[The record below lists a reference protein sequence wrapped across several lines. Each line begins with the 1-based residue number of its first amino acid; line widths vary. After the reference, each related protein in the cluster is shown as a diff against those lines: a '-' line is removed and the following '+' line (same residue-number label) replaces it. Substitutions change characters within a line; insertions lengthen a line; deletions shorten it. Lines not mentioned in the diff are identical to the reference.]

1 MISVRHKARTKTDS
15 ASTSDFAVTT
25 PTTERSGC
33 PRETSTSYT
42 QHGTITYKQQHNAK
56 KRPRPSGG
64 EEDEVEEKSCCNNTI
79 IHNAKHFRVSSSS
92 VNPLNIM
99 SKEIA
104 TETESAGILFTSHEQ
119 HATSANTTT
128 TEDNGRHLHNQVMT
142 LGHAMKYQRQ
152 DGSGNSS
159 MRRVHSTPAFS
170 LLSALDDISS
180 SSSCSGDDDHSCL
193 SSDCHYDSV
202 STGTVT
208 FCSMSEGHGSSNS
221 LSQQDATT
229 VSGSNH
235 HSASLYH
242 IAPPRNESD
251 MHNKKE
257 PPEMNAKNFPDS
269 MSPHHMIQYAVRH
282 NGFEPK
288 ELPALSLDD
297 FFLEPTDEHLEAY
310 DINVLN
316 AVHDKDINALRKM
329 LKDGKT
335 LQCCNRFGES
345 LIHMVCRRG
354 FTEIAE
360 FLIREAGVS
369 VRVRDDCG
377 RTPLHDACWAKTPAY
392 ELVELLIAEDPDLLL
407 ISDKRGHA
415 PFEYARQEHYP
426 YWRQFIHDRWVMFR
440 PRPGARTTMA
450 PLPIKEEEA

>member
-1 MISVRHKARTKTDS
+1 MS
-15 ASTSDFAVTT
+15 AS
-25 PTTERSGC
+25 E
-33 PRETSTSYT
+33 
-42 QHGTITYKQQHNAK
+42 
-56 KRPRPSGG
+56 
-64 EEDEVEEKSCCNNTI
+64 
-79 IHNAKHFRVSSSS
+79 
-92 VNPLNIM
+92 
-99 SKEIA
+99 
-104 TETESAGILFTSHEQ
+104 
-119 HATSANTTT
+119 
-128 TEDNGRHLHNQVMT
+128 GR
-142 LGHAMKYQRQ
+142 Y
-152 DGSGNSS
+152 
-159 MRRVHSTPAFS
+159 
-170 LLSALDDISS
+170 
-180 SSSCSGDDDHSCL
+180 
-193 SSDCHYDSV
+193 
-202 STGTVT
+202 
-208 FCSMSEGHGSSNS
+208 GSSNS
-221 LSQQDATT
+221 LSQQDTADARANN
-229 VSGSNH
+229 S
-235 HSASLYH
+235 SLYH
-242 IAPPRNESD
+242 IAPQRDESSD
-251 MHNKKE
+251 ILLLKQDP

-269 MSPHHMIQYAVRH
+269 MTPHHMIQYAVRH

-288 ELPALSLDD
+288 ELPALSLED

-310 DINVLN
+310 DVTVLN
-316 AVHDKDINALRKM
+316 AVHDKDIDALRKM
-329 LKDGKT
+329 LKEGKT

-450 PLPIKEEEA
+450 PLPVKEEEKS

>member
-1 MISVRHKARTKTDS
+1 
-15 ASTSDFAVTT
+15 
-25 PTTERSGC
+25 
-33 PRETSTSYT
+33 
-42 QHGTITYKQQHNAK
+42 
-56 KRPRPSGG
+56 
-64 EEDEVEEKSCCNNTI
+64 
-79 IHNAKHFRVSSSS
+79 
-92 VNPLNIM
+92 M

-104 TETESAGILFTSHEQ
+104 TETESAGILFTSHG
-119 HATSANTTT
+119 
-128 TEDNGRHLHNQVMT
+128 DNNNNRQQT

-152 DGSGNSS
+152 DSNSM

-170 LLSALDDISS
+170 LLSALEAADTDY
-180 SSSCSGDDDHSCL
+180 DDDHSC
-193 SSDCHYDSV
+193 SSDCHDSV
-202 STGTVT
+202 STVSAGTLT
-208 FCSMSEGHGSSNS
+208 FCSMSASEGHYGSSNS
-221 LSQQDATT
+221 LSQQDALDSTAT
-229 VSGSNH
+229 ATATNANSS
-235 HSASLYH
+235 SLYH
-242 IAPPRNESD
+242 TAPRRDESD
-251 MHNKKE
+251 ILLKQG
-257 PPEMNAKNFPDS
+257 PPEMNSKNFPDS
-269 MSPHHMIQYAVRH
+269 MTPHHMIQCAVRH

-288 ELPALSLDD
+288 ELPALSLED

-310 DINVLN
+310 DVTVLN

-329 LKDGKT
+329 LKEGKT

-407 ISDKRGHA
+407 LSDKRGHA

-450 PLPIKEEEA
+450 PLLVKDEEEK